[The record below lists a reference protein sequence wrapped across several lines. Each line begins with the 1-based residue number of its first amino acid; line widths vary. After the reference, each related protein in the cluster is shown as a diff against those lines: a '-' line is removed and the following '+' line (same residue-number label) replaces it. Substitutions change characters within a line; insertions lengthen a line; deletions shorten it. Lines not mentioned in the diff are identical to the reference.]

1 MTKLRYI
8 VRIVQDHHDPGVG
21 DSVTSGWTVALG
33 VIWMSSNIYMDVLL
47 NQSLMQTKA
56 VEFWHFTVI
65 FGSLFLGISMTERG
79 DASVQHGSSRSSSSS
94 VSAAIVHHIKSQH
107 NGFNLDLLVLH
118 SLGLDQES
126 G

>member
-1 MTKLRYI
+1 M
-8 VRIVQDHHDPGVG
+8 
-21 DSVTSGWTVALG
+21 
-33 VIWMSSNIYMDVLL
+33 N
-47 NQSLMQTKA
+47 
-56 VEFWHFTVI
+56 
-65 FGSLFLGISMTERG
+65 ERG

-94 VSAAIVHHIKSQH
+94 ASAAIVHHIKSQH